1 MKSQQPSVIRHEG
14 RVISVGPVQT
24 KVEILAQTACAACHA
39 KSVCGASTG
48 ESRVITVRRDDDG
61 SIVPG
66 DSVNVIIRQGQGFK
80 AVFIAYL
87 IPLFILLVLLLTLPM
102 FFENELVAGLGALGF
117 VALYYLVL
125 AQFRDRLNSGF
136 VFTVEKINN

>member
-1 MKSQQPSVIRHEG
+1 MKHQETSVIKHEG
-14 RVISVGPVQT
+14 RVLSVTSVQT

-39 KSVCGASTG
+39 KAVCGASTG
-48 ESRVITVRRDDDG
+48 ESRVITVRRDDDR
-61 SIVPG
+61 
-66 DSVNVIIRQGQGFK
+66 VNVVVRQGQGFK

-87 IPLFILLVLLLTLPM
+87 IPLFILLVLLLTLPLL
-102 FFENELVAGLGALGF
+102 FENELVTGLGALGF

-125 AQFRDRLNSGF
+125 AQFRDKLNSGF

>member
-1 MKSQQPSVIRHEG
+1 MKHHETVVRHEG
-14 RVISVGPVQT
+14 RVVSVTSVQT
-24 KVEILAQTACAACHA
+24 CVEILAQTACAACHA
-39 KSVCGASTG
+39 KSVCGASAG
-48 ESRVITVRRDDDG
+48 ESRVITVRREDDG

-117 VALYYLVL
+117 VAIYYLVL